1 MVLSTRA
8 FTAGA
13 GAVLLLGVGA
23 MAAADVEH
31 SNAGVDVTVGIEP
44 IEEPGVLALSV
55 ASDSVALEENG
66 SDSTARVFTGEL
78 PTVTVSDTRVAGD
91 IDPTAAWY
99 VLGTS
104 SDFTSGDG
112 DTIAAA
118 NLGWE
123 PRMVDAGE
131 LGAVAPGDP
140 VDPELDGGPGLQD
153 QELLTGTWNSTA
165 VNEEGQWSAT
175 ADLELKTETT
185 VEPGDYGAVMTL
197 SLFERGDPRSRC
209 SAHRR
214 RSGRAHH
221 RARPLTSR
229 MEIRHG
235 ARHHH
240 HRRVTAPVFHPA
252 ASLAVVARR
261 GRLAPRA
268 DGTGRS
274 RRRCGR
280 DGQRGSSTH
289 AELGRGPCHLGGA
302 R

>member
-13 GAVLLLGVGA
+13 RAVLLLGVGA

-197 SLFERGDPRSRC
+197 SLFE
-209 SAHRR
+209 
-214 RSGRAHH
+214 
-221 RARPLTSR
+221 
-229 MEIRHG
+229 
-235 ARHHH
+235 
-240 HRRVTAPVFHPA
+240 
-252 ASLAVVARR
+252 
-261 GRLAPRA
+261 
-268 DGTGRS
+268 
-274 RRRCGR
+274 
-280 DGQRGSSTH
+280 
-289 AELGRGPCHLGGA
+289 
-302 R
+302 